1 MVEKQSGVQLT
12 MPVAEFAIVDVET
25 TGTIHDGKITEIA
38 IIIHDGTRELD
49 RFTTLLNPC
58 RRIDPYVVRLTGI
71 TDRMV
76 ASAPLFEEHA
86 DRIMEMTRDRIFV
99 GHNVA
104 FDYAFVKMEFRHM
117 GIEFNRETLD
127 TIDICRR
134 IIPDLPSY
142 SLKKL
147 CVSIGIPMDAH
158 HRALGDTEATALL
171 FHRLYLE
178 DVKTVFSRVKPDIP
192 NVNIPPNLPPSQLEG
207 ISDSPGVYYFHD
219 GDDQILYIGKS
230 IDLRKRILSHFHP
243 KEKKKWVE
251 LWRNIHSISYEETG
265 SELVALLLESQEIKR
280 QQPRLNS
287 LLKGVQSL
295 PYSIYAGKDAGGYIT
310 FSLRRRTSKVES
322 LVDVRGFKQGER
334 LLLNAAE
341 RFRLCRCLLG
351 LQKLQ
356 GNCFHHQ
363 IKECDG
369 AAMKLEGADSYN
381 KRALQAQKHLGFE
394 LENLLLVLAGRHA
407 DEYSMVQVEN
417 GRYVGYGYLSREE
430 ANGPLDEILD
440 AIRPQE
446 DNPDAQRIIR
456 SFLSGSKQ
464 GRRLP
469 YMITADG
476 NREYLISSSVK

>member
-1 MVEKQSGVQLT
+1 MAEKQSEVQLSI
-12 MPVAEFAIVDVET
+12 PVAEFAIIDVET

-38 IIIHDGTRELD
+38 IIIHDGTRELE

-76 ASAPLFEEHA
+76 STAPLFEEHA
-86 DRIMEMTRDRIFV
+86 ERIMELTRNRIFV
-99 GHNVA
+99 GHNVS
-104 FDYAFVKMEFRHM
+104 FDYAFVKMEFRQL
-117 GIEFNRETLD
+117 GIEFTRETLD

-147 CVSIGIPMDAH
+147 CVSVGIPMDKH

-171 FHRLYLE
+171 FHKLYVK
-178 DVKTVFSRVKPDIP
+178 DMKTVFSRVKPDIP

-207 ISDSPGVYYFHD
+207 IPDSAGVYYFHD

-243 KEKKKWVE
+243 KEKKKWAE

-265 SELVALLLESQEIKR
+265 SELVALLLESHEIKR
-280 QQPRLNS
+280 QQPRLNA
-287 LLKGVQSL
+287 LLKSVQSM
-295 PYSIYAGKDAGGYIT
+295 PYSIYAGADERGYIT
-310 FSLRRRTSKVES
+310 FSLRRRTTMAES
-322 LVDVRGFKQGER
+322 IVDVRGYKQGER
-334 LLLNAAE
+334 LLINTAE

-351 LQKLQ
+351 IQRLK
-356 GNCFHHQ
+356 GNCFQHQ
-363 IKECDG
+363 IRECNG
-369 AAMKLEGADSYN
+369 AAMGLEDAETYN
-381 KRALQAQKHLGFE
+381 ARAMKAQHHLGFE
-394 LENLLLVLAGRHA
+394 LENMLLVLAGRHS
-407 DEYSMVQVEN
+407 DEYSVVQIEN
-417 GRYVGYGYLSREE
+417 GRYIGYGYLAREE
-430 ANGPLDEILD
+430 ANAPLDEVLE
-440 AIRPQE
+440 AVRPQE

-456 SFLSGSKQ
+456 AFLSGSKQ

-469 YMITADG
+469 YTIGDDG
-476 NREYLISSSVK
+476 RRAYQQVRSFS